1 MSTPGTGFNPTAARS
16 RALPLPPMDVP
27 RAVFNGLS
35 FFRAPP
41 SAFHA
46 ACGASEKPDFFG
58 GDMRRIWGKARRM
71 ARGKRSGLAAPDRRL
86 SGPQLRAYAGSPFE
100 SDR

>member
-27 RAVFNGLS
+27 RAVFSGLS

-46 ACGASEKPDFFG
+46 ACGASENPDFFG
-58 GDMRRIWGKARRM
+58 GDMAQIWGKPGRM
-71 ARGKRSGLAAPDRRL
+71 ARGKRVVLAAPDRRL
-86 SGPQLRAYAGSPFE
+86 SGAQEHWVSVYGGSTF
-100 SDR
+100 